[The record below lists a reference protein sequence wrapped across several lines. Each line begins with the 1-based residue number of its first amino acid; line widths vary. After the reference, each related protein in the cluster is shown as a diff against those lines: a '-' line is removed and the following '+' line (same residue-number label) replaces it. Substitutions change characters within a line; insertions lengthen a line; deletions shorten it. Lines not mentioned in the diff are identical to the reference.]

1 MRVAFVDRE
10 AAHSI
15 WSLIDSIA
23 ISLIKRGD
31 EVFYYRFC
39 DSHTRVN
46 RAVPNGVKVTDV
58 EVPFKRSVFDLVSQ
72 HCIFANALNALLR
85 DHKVDVLHSHFA
97 IPSIISRWVAKRC
110 KVPVI
115 ISTQHELYGSMSS
128 HLRLGLR
135 FTQNCCD
142 AITYISD
149 SVRQSFVPIGRQ
161 HVDDVVI
168 KNGIDVR
175 GLEEHRKIHYTTTA
189 VQTVICPGRFVP
201 VKGQIFLIE
210 AWPAVLKRFPE
221 TKLCL
226 PGAGPDEQKLKQRC
240 QELDIDTHVDFPGWL
255 PREETLTRI
264 GNAQI
269 MAVPSDG
276 SQEGFGLVV
285 AEAMALGVPIICSDI
300 PVFREVA
307 GDTAQYFPVGNVNA
321 LASAIIGMLE
331 NSKRARSHAEA
342 ARERVCR
349 LFDQHDMVAAY
360 LDLYE
365 QLLEGKI
372 A

>member
-39 DSHTRVN
+39 DSHTREN

-72 HCIFANALNALLR
+72 HCIFANALGDLLR

-97 IPSIISRWVAKRC
+97 IPSIVSRWVAKRC

-142 AITYISD
+142 AVTYISD
-149 SVRQSFVPIGRQ
+149 SVRQSFAPIDRQ
-161 HVDDVVI
+161 NGDDVVI
-168 KNGIDVR
+168 KNGIDVLS
-175 GLEEHRKIHYTTTA
+175 LEEHRKIHYTTPA

-201 VKGQIFLIE
+201 VKGQATLLN

-221 TKLCL
+221 ARLCL

-269 MAVPSDG
+269 MAVPSA
-276 SQEGFGLVV
+276 QEGFGLVL
-285 AEAMALGVPIICSDI
+285 AEAMALGVPLLCSDI

-307 GDTAQYFPVGNVNA
+307 GDTAGYFPVGEVQC
-321 LASAIIGMLE
+321 LADAIIRILE
-331 NSKRARSHAEA
+331 QPEQARLKAEA
-342 ARERVCR
+342 GRERVCR
-349 LFDQHDMVAAY
+349 LFDQRNMVAAY
-360 LDLYE
+360 LALYD
-365 QLLEGKI
+365 QLLERKR
-372 A
+372 

>member
-39 DSHTRVN
+39 DRHTRVN

-72 HCIFANALNALLR
+72 HRIFANALGDLLR

-142 AITYISD
+142 AVTYISD
-149 SVRQSFVPIGRQ
+149 SVRQSFAPIDRQ
-161 HVDDVVI
+161 NGDDVVI
-168 KNGIDVR
+168 KNGIDVLS
-175 GLEEHRKIHYTTTA
+175 LEEHRKIHYTTPA

-201 VKGQIFLIE
+201 VKGQATLLN

-221 TKLCL
+221 ARLCL

-269 MAVPSDG
+269 MAVPSA
-276 SQEGFGLVV
+276 QEGFGLVL
-285 AEAMALGVPIICSDI
+285 AEAMALGVPLLCSDI

-307 GDTAQYFPVGNVNA
+307 GDTAGYFPVGEVQC
-321 LASAIIGMLE
+321 LADAIIRILE
-331 NSKRARSHAEA
+331 QPEQARLKAEA
-342 ARERVCR
+342 GRERVCR
-349 LFDQHDMVAAY
+349 LFDQRNMVAAY
-360 LDLYE
+360 LALYD
-365 QLLEGKI
+365 QLLERKR
-372 A
+372 